1 MSFRALA
8 GPLVPRGAW
17 EARTAGVFRGAIALD
32 HPDGLWVTILRSRED
47 MEARGIWPGPE
58 AFDALAGLVVPGR
71 TVVFSGKDDP
81 TLATEGGRVRMGAL
95 ETWDPRPEL
104 ASASAAFRSAGP
116 TAPNAAA
123 GRLRAALEADGYS
136 EGIHGDGPFA
146 RRLSELRGQPDFPFN
161 LAGFGPGT
169 TPAGDDF
176 LAGWILG
183 RILRGDGAEALRR
196 ASEIDG
202 SGTTIPGRTLLAGAT
217 RGLFPA
223 YLVRLAAALAAAVT
237 RDTGSARAAAYGPR
251 PDEEGEAGDPDTRR
265 NFETELAAAIRAA
278 FSHGASSGRDSMLGM
293 MEGAAHET
301 SQSPQG

>member
-71 TVVFSGKDDP
+71 PLAFSGLGDP
-81 TLATEGGRVRMGAL
+81 VFMAPGGQVRIAL
-95 ETWDPRPEL
+95 PEDWDPRPDL
-104 ASASAAFRSAGP
+104 AAAASAVRAAGP
-116 TAPNAAA
+116 EALEAAVA
-123 GRLRAALEADGYS
+123 RVRAALASDGYS

-146 RRLSELRGQPDFPFN
+146 RRLSELRGRPDFPFN

-176 LAGWILG
+176 LAGWLLG
-183 RILRGDGAEALRR
+183 RILAGGGEEALAAAAR
-196 ASEIDG
+196 IDTAR
-202 SGTTIPGRTLLAGAT
+202 TTIPGRTLLAGAA
-217 RGLFPA
+217 GGVFPA
-223 YLVRLAAALAAAVT
+223 YLVRVAKAVALA
-237 RDTGSARAAAYGPR
+237 SQ
-251 PDEEGEAGDPDTRR
+251 GD
-265 NFETELAAAIRAA
+265 FENDLAEAIRAA
-278 FSHGASSGRDSMLGM
+278 VSHGASSGRDACLGLT
-293 MEGAAHET
+293 EGASHET
-301 SQSPQG
+301 SQGPQG